1 MHFFHFILCYYMMD
15 ILLYGII
22 ALCAGGIGYA
32 FASTR
37 HGKTIH
43 TLQTFMQSLVES
55 MRHSTTADTAP
66 SSLARHASPSI
77 PPISHDVPAAL
88 RLTLDTTTQIA
99 RSVVETIQKSAQA
112 HQTALK
118 TIADLKFEIGQWEQ
132 ECQDLV
138 QQIEQATIAAQSKE
152 KNLHTDREI
161 LRRLAEQE
169 QRKQFDEVR
178 LLRTQLTATEQNN
191 TELKDNLSQKETD
204 LFQIQEE
211 LHKQKE
217 HIRILKAELET
228 EKARTEQTVAQM
240 NNMLAEA
247 EQDKKKH
254 AGEIT
259 KVRREIGY
267 NEGKVRQLM
276 LDAAQSK
283 QLRTQLEDQL
293 QQSQARYA
301 TLQEDV
307 RFLRTEVLRLQ
318 DMHQEVLVDNDELS
332 TQIMVHS
339 DTMINNLRQKEK
351 DGNEM
356 ARVLNSAIEQ
366 LAHKHTEQQ
375 STIDTLRLQLG
386 EALQKSNTLQTS
398 ANEADEL
405 RAERDQLRT
414 AKEQVDGL
422 FKQLLNKLAQYE
434 NNGIPSATIM
444 PDSLLVV
451 QPPLDSLNDVSNKLL
466 DRHQPMVLVVD
477 DSSTNRHILEIMLKK
492 IHFTMISARTGEE
505 ALLLA
510 SQHSPDLILQDLVL
524 PDTDGFALCEQYK
537 SNPATAAIPVIFI
550 SSLSD
555 TDAKVRGFELGA
567 VDYITKPFDEAEV
580 IERVKLHYRMRRME
594 AELRIMMNDLESARL
609 QAEGS
614 YQAKSSF
621 LANMSHELRTP
632 LNAILGFIQILQ
644 KDPNITEQQQ
654 RYVDTIYS
662 SGFFLLQLINDL
674 LDLSKLEA
682 GKMTFEVEPID
693 IRSFVGSIREM
704 FVLRCAEK
712 ELSIDYTVSDD
723 VPNIVI
729 ADMKRLRQVFVNL
742 VGNAVKFT
750 STGGISIGANIANHE
765 GQTMLELVVSDTGRG
780 IPADQIT
787 SIIEP
792 FTQVREMKSEGTGL
806 GLALVQ
812 RIVDVMGGTMRIESE
827 LGLGSTFFVALPLI
841 VPDSN
846 TTATVM
852 IEAPKRFL
860 SIKGDIRPM
869 VLIVDDSRTNRLLLR
884 DMLTPLGFV
893 CVEAVD
899 GIDSLEKFDEVHPPI
914 VLMDIA
920 MPKMTGDIAMQHIRE
935 RDRTRYAS
943 TPTVIIAITA
953 SVIRSEIDSLVK
965 AGFDAVLMKPF
976 LIDDLFAILSTIA
989 RLEFHTEAILPTK
1002 KKSSEVKETSPENMA
1017 VLLRQASS
1025 SIIGG
1030 IEIAVHTQDFSA
1042 MLVALQQ
1049 LHDIM
1054 VTEDDMLQK
1063 PLMQTIYTQLHQET
1077 LQENHVFFSKLSD
1090 ALLR

>member
-1 MHFFHFILCYYMMD
+1 MD
-15 ILLYGII
+15 ILLYGMI

-43 TLQTFMQSLVES
+43 TLQTFMQSLVET
-55 MRHSTTADTAP
+55 MRHSTTTDTPP
-66 SSLARHASPSI
+66 SSYARNVSLSI
-77 PPISHDVPAAL
+77 APVSHDVPAAL
-88 RLTLDTTTQIA
+88 RSTLETTTQMAHTI
-99 RSVVETIQKSAQA
+99 VETIQKSAQA

-118 TIADLKFEIGQWEQ
+118 TIADLEYEIGQWEQ

-138 QQIEQATIAAQSKE
+138 QQIEQATITAQTKE
-152 KNLHTDREI
+152 KNLHTDQEL

-169 QRKQFDEVR
+169 QRKQFDEIR
-178 LLRTQLTATEQNN
+178 SLRTQLTATEQIN
-191 TELKDNLSQKETD
+191 TELKETLEQKETT
-204 LFQIQEE
+204 LLQIQEE
-211 LHKQKE
+211 LHTQQK
-217 HIRILKAELET
+217 HIRALQVEHET

-240 NNMLAEA
+240 NNVLAEA

-254 AGEIT
+254 TGEIT

-276 LDAAQSK
+276 LDATQSK
-283 QLRTQLEDQL
+283 QQRTQLEDQL
-293 QQSQARYA
+293 QQSQTRYA

-318 DMHQEVLVDNDELS
+318 DLHQEVLVDNDELS

-339 DTMINNLRQKEK
+339 DTTINDLRQKEK
-351 DGNEM
+351 DSNEM

-375 STIDTLRLQLG
+375 STIDTLRIQLG

-405 RAERDQLRT
+405 RAERDHLRI

-434 NNGIPSATIM
+434 NNGVPSATIM
-444 PDSLLVV
+444 SDSHLVV
-451 QPPLDSLNDVSNKLL
+451 QPPLDSLNDVSKLL
-466 DRHQPMVLVVD
+466 DRHQPVVLVVE

-510 SQHSPDLILQDLVL
+510 SQYSPDLILQDLVL

-580 IERVKLHYRMRRME
+580 LERVKLHYRMRRME
-594 AELRIMMNDLESARL
+594 AELRIMMKDLESARL
-609 QAEGS
+609 QTEGS

-723 VPNIVI
+723 VPKIVV

-750 STGGISIGANIANHE
+750 STGGIHIGANIANHE
-765 GQTMLELVVSDTGRG
+765 GQTMMELMVSDTGRG

-787 SIIEP
+787 SIMEP
-792 FTQVREMKSEGTGL
+792 FTQVRGMKSEGTGL

-812 RIVDVMGGTMRIESE
+812 RIVDVMGGTMRIESK
-827 LGLGSTFFVALPLI
+827 LGFGSKFFVALPLI
-841 VPDSN
+841 VPESN
-846 TTATVM
+846 ITATVT
-852 IEAPKRFL
+852 IETPKRFL
-860 SIKGDIRPM
+860 NIKGDIRPM
-869 VLIVDDSRTNRLLLR
+869 VLVVDDSRTNRLLLR

-893 CVEAVD
+893 CIEAVD

-935 RDRTRYAS
+935 RDRTRDVS

-989 RLEFHTEAILPTK
+989 RLEFDTEAILPTT
-1002 KKSSEVKETSPENMA
+1002 KSSEVKKSSPENIA
-1017 VLLRQASS
+1017 VLLRQVSS
-1025 SIIGG
+1025 RITSD
-1030 IEIAVHTQDFSA
+1030 IEAAVHTQDFTA
-1042 MLVALQQ
+1042 LLALLQQ

-1054 VTEDDMLQK
+1054 ATEDDILQK
-1063 PLMQTIYTQLHQET
+1063 PLMQTLYTQLYQET
-1077 LQENHVFFSKLSD
+1077 LQENYVFFSKLSD